1 MDCYLTQ
8 TNLGILTQED
18 RLISFILF
26 DNKYYSQIDGVAEG
40 FPLGQTL
47 AIFFLCHHETIL
59 HKRCPK
65 KFGPKNYKRFA
76 NNMLFKTLEHIQQFT
91 EYMNEQNFNTR
102 LKTKFQFQQKLKR
115 TVLSLLQILIHR
127 EKMENLLLVCTGKK
141 LSVVCTQI
149 LPVLFHLIPGLVFG
163 FFKVSFRTQKI

>member
-47 AIFFLCHHETIL
+47 AIFFCVTM
-59 HKRCPK
+59 K
-65 KFGPKNYKRFA
+65 
-76 NNMLFKTLEHIQQFT
+76 QFCIKDAPRNLDQKIT
-91 EYMNEQNFNTR
+91 KGLLIICY
-102 LKTKFQFQQKLKR
+102 LKHLN
-115 TVLSLLQILIHR
+115 IYN
-127 EKMENLLLVCTGKK
+127 NLLN
-141 LSVVCTQI
+141 I
-149 LPVLFHLIPGLVFG
+149 
-163 FFKVSFRTQKI
+163 

>member
-47 AIFFLCHHETIL
+47 AIFFCVTM
-59 HKRCPK
+59 K
-65 KFGPKNYKRFA
+65 
-76 NNMLFKTLEHIQQFT
+76 QFCIKDVPRKMDQKIT
-91 EYMNEQNFNTR
+91 KGLLIICY
-102 LKTKFQFQQKLKR
+102 LKHLN
-115 TVLSLLQILIHR
+115 IYN
-127 EKMENLLLVCTGKK
+127 NLLN
-141 LSVVCTQI
+141 I
-149 LPVLFHLIPGLVFG
+149 
-163 FFKVSFRTQKI
+163 